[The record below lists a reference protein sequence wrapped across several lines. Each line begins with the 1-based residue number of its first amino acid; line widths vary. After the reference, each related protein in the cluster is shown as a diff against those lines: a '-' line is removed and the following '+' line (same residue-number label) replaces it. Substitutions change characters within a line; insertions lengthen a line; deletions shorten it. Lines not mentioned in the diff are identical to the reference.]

1 MSRIREEHRIGN
13 SNGSRGRV
21 NSEGMFRYLLLA
33 FLIIP
38 LVELALLVWLVGVID
53 FLPTIG
59 LVVITGVLGATL
71 TRHQGIRTLARF
83 RESLAEGR
91 LPHRE
96 MMDGILILMAGAVLI
111 TPGVL
116 TDAAGF
122 LLLVPPV
129 RRKVVQWLSRRLQGR
144 VVAVGPGHG
153 ATPRGDGGGDIIDAE
168 FTVHED

>member
-1 MSRIREEHRIGN
+1 ML
-13 SNGSRGRV
+13 
-21 NSEGMFRYLLLA
+21 RYLLLA
-33 FLIIP
+33 FLTIP
-38 LVELALLVWLVGVID
+38 LVELALLVWLVGAID
-53 FLPTIG
+53 LLPTIG

-71 TRHQGIRTLARF
+71 TRHQGMRTLARF
-83 RESLAEGR
+83 REALAEGR

-96 MMDGILILMAGAVLI
+96 AVDGILILIAGAVLI

-129 RRKVVQWLSRRLQGR
+129 RAKVAQWLTRRLQER
-144 VVAVGPGHG
+144 VVVVGPGHG

-168 FTVHED
+168 YTVHED